1 MGWFPLRSRWF
12 AWWYAAIAVGF
23 LLLAITQGIIGA
35 GFWPVALRIL
45 IALGFAALSVF
56 EFQTRDRPR

>member
-1 MGWFPLRSRWF
+1 MWPLRSRWF

-23 LLLAITQGIIGA
+23 VLLAITQGILRG
-35 GFWPVALRIL
+35 GFWGVALRLL

-56 EFQTRDRPR
+56 EFQTRDKR